1 MQSHLNGLVFIN
13 TVGIDW
19 GGDTPSELSSRVS
32 CPLPSLSN
40 CIHQQIIET
49 YNKHDR

>member
-19 GGDTPSELSSRVS
+19 GGTLHLNYQAECHV
-32 CPLPSLSN
+32 PLPSLSN